1 MSDTLTFKF
10 KDIFTDEDEF
20 ITFLTTYGVKTS
32 ISVGSADE
40 TFAKYLYKILMRR
53 YYNSSIQYDTPQ
65 AFCYGLAE
73 TLEIIFDKYKR
84 NKTLIETMQTLS
96 EDDLVIIGENLTNA
110 SDNPNNK
117 PTSVREQLDYITQ
130 QNWNM
135 ATTNKL
141 QAYLQ
146 AVESMPEMQIDNIC
160 RECAKHFKS
169 IYTGAIYLY
178 NE

>member
-10 KDIFTDEDEF
+10 KEIFTNENDFLTF
-20 ITFLTTYGVKTS
+20 ITAYGVKDSLSDTS
-32 ISVGSADE
+32 DLN
-40 TFAKYLYKILMRR
+40 FAKYLYKILDRK
-53 YYNSSIQYDTPQ
+53 YHNESVQYDTPED
-65 AFCYGLAE
+65 FCYGLAE
-73 TLEIIFDKYKR
+73 TLEIIFDKYKK
-84 NKTLIETMQTLS
+84 NKALIEAITALS
-96 EDDLVIIGENLTNA
+96 NDDLIIIGENLTNA

-135 ATTNKL
+135 STTNKM
-141 QAYLQ
+141 QAYIT
-146 AVESMPEMQIDNIC
+146 AVDTMPEAQIDNIC

-178 NE
+178 ER